1 MTRGHGKTF
10 TNTKKNVRGQEIRA
24 HFTAFIGHSEAKQLQ
39 VCGKDLCGIKNGMN
53 CIIRR
58 V

>member
-10 TNTKKNVRGQEIRA
+10 INTKKKSEDRNIRA
-24 HFTAFIGHSEAKQLQ
+24 HFTAFIGRSEAKQLE

-53 CIIRR
+53 CIIRG